1 MIRWKIGQD
10 VRFENGQI
18 GIVTAPCKAYPKIP
32 GTFKVVWL
40 STGIIST
47 ENSKHPSG
55 IEAIGGVVYTIS
67 KESRPCSPFTA
78 GGTWVTTQ
86 TGELALILHEDVTT
100 TMQQAKPKPKHSDG
114 HRIGVVMLSGPTIG
128 RRLLIAVRK
137 LRIPQAVTANAFLH
151 DRDKE
156 TEDE

>member
-1 MIRWKIGQD
+1 MAWKIGQD
-10 VRFENGQI
+10 VRFKDGQI

-40 STGIIST
+40 SDGSITT
-47 ENSKHPSG
+47 ENVKHPSG

-67 KESRPCSPFTA
+67 KESRPCSPYTTC
-78 GGTWVTTQ
+78 GIWVTTQ
-86 TGELALILHEDVTT
+86 TGELAFVLHKAVTDE
-100 TMQQAKPKPKHSDG
+100 MRQAKPKPSRG
-114 HRIGVVMLSGPTIG
+114 ATTGVVMLSGPKLG
-128 RRLLIAVRK
+128 RRLLVPVRK